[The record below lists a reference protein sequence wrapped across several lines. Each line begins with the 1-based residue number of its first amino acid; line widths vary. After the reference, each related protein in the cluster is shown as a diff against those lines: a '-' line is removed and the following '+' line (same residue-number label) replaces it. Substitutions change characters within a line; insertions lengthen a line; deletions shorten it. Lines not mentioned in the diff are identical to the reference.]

1 MPPADYLPR
10 RVRPPVLLY
19 HRVAPIGG
27 PDDPLCVTPEQFEAH
42 MRYLA
47 ERGFTTC
54 GLHGASGARRP
65 VVVTF
70 DDGYLDTYSIAFPIL
85 ERHGLTATVFLV
97 TAAIGA
103 ASDGWGP
110 PAPAPLMSWAQV
122 AELARHGIS
131 FQSHT
136 RTHPD
141 LTRCSD
147 AVALAEL
154 SGSRAELE
162 DRLGQAVDGLAYPFG
177 SYDPRVVA
185 LTERAGYRAAWTA
198 GMAAA
203 PGPLTRERF
212 QVSAKDTLSSFAVK
226 ASGWGA
232 WLRRTWGAARLLNGG
247 RDVPPAQDEEDWVG
261 PKPC

>member
-1 MPPADYLPR
+1 MPRADYLPR
-10 RVRPPVLLY
+10 RIRPAVLLY
-19 HRVAPIGG
+19 HRVAPSGTS
-27 PDDPLCVTPEQFEAH
+27 DPLCVTPEQFEAH
-42 MRYLA
+42 MRYLSK
-47 ERGFTTC
+47 RGFTTC
-54 GLHGASGARRP
+54 GLHAAEGARRP

-85 ERHGLTATVFLV
+85 ERYGFTATVFLV
-97 TAAIGA
+97 TGDVGA
-103 ASDGWGP
+103 STGWGP

-122 AELARHGIS
+122 AELARRGIS

-154 SGSRAELE
+154 VDSRAELE
-162 DRLGQAVDGLAYPFG
+162 DRLGLAVDSLAYPYG
-177 SYDPRVVA
+177 SYDARVVA
-185 LTERAGYRAAWTA
+185 LTEQAGYRSGWAA
-198 GMAAA
+198 GLVPA

-212 QVSAKDTLSSFAVK
+212 QISANETLSSFVLK

-232 WLRRTWGAARLLNGG
+232 WLRKARGAARALNAT
-247 RDVPPAQDEEDWVG
+247 RDVSPSQDWVG